1 MMEGISLKSRAI
13 AFAMC
18 VGAGSFI
25 LSIMAGG
32 TGAMHNVTS
41 SATAANALVVA
52 IVCAAM
58 SWASADRA
66 LATVAAAVDSAIK
79 RLAQA
84 AHGDFES
91 RTPSEVREFLPELAD
106 SMDALFTETR
116 STFDS
121 IHNLAMYDPVTS
133 LANRTNFRRDVER
146 TLAELPADAQSAL
159 LFIDLDNFKSVND
172 SLGHAHGDQLLAKV
186 ANRLRAVLNAE
197 VTTGRGGVGRIGRL
211 AGDEFTMFLPDIA
224 STDDGHRVAQRIL
237 YALGEDIDL
246 SGHAIRVGA
255 SIGLALHPD
264 HGRSLT
270 TLMKAAD
277 VAMYHAK
284 ACGRGQVQTYTDS
297 LADALNEK
305 LRLERD
311 LRLALTE
318 SRFELV
324 FQPQIE
330 LVTGNTLS
338 AEALLRWNHPEQG
351 IRLPG
356 AFIETAEESSLIV
369 EIGDWVIEAVAAAAA
384 RWEKLG
390 LDQRLAINISPRQI
404 EQRDFFQRLRNSL
417 THHGATPRML
427 ELEITEGLAMTCGD
441 TVFQE
446 MAALR
451 NEGALIAIDDFG
463 TGYSNFSRL
472 RDMPVDQVK
481 LDRSMIADVTS
492 SEQARA
498 IVHAVIGLIHGLG
511 HRVIAEGVETQEQA
525 DVLRVIGCDAVQ
537 GYAVAMPMSERDFL
551 IWTNGGRSAL
561 TA

>member
-1 MMEGISLKSRAI
+1 MEGISLKSRAI

-25 LSIMAGG
+25 LSIIAGG
-32 TGAMHNVTS
+32 TGAMNGPS
-41 SATAANALVVA
+41 GSAAAANALVVA

-66 LATVAAAVDSAIK
+66 LASVAAAVDSAIK

-84 AHGDFES
+84 AHGDFET
-91 RTPSEVREFLPELAD
+91 RTPAEVREFLPELAD

-121 IHNLAMYDPVTS
+121 IHNLAMYDPVTT

-146 TLAELPADAQSAL
+146 ILAELPADARSAL
-159 LFIDLDNFKSVND
+159 LFVDLDNFKSVND

-186 ANRLRAVLNAE
+186 ANRLRAVINAE
-197 VTTGRGGVGRIGRL
+197 EITGRGGAGRVGRL

-224 STDDGHRVAQRIL
+224 STEDGQRVAQRIL

-246 SGHAIRVGA
+246 SGHSIRVGA
-255 SIGLALHPD
+255 SIGLAFHPD

-284 ACGRGQVQTYTDS
+284 ACGRAQVQTYTDS
-297 LADALNEK
+297 LADALDVK

-311 LRLALTE
+311 LRRALTE
-318 SRFELV
+318 SRFELA
-324 FQPQIE
+324 FQPQVE
-330 LVTGNTLS
+330 LVGGRTLS
-338 AEALLRWNHPEQG
+338 AEALLRWNHPEHGLQ
-351 IRLPG
+351 LPG
-356 AFIETAEESSLIV
+356 TFIETAEESSLIV
-369 EIGDWVIEAVAAAAA
+369 EIGDWVIDAVAATAA

-404 EQRDFFQRLRNSL
+404 EQRDFFIRLRDRL
-417 THHGATPRML
+417 AHHGATPRML
-427 ELEITEGLAMTCGD
+427 ELEITEGLAMTCGE
-441 TVFQE
+441 TVFSE

-451 NEGALIAIDDFG
+451 DEGALIAIDDFG

-511 HRVIAEGVETQEQA
+511 HRVIAEGVETREQA

-537 GYAVAMPMSERDFL
+537 GYAVAMPMAEHEFL
-551 IWTNGGRSAL
+551 RWTDGGRKAL
-561 TA
+561 IA

>member
-1 MMEGISLKSRAI
+1 MEGISLKSRAI

-25 LSIMAGG
+25 LAIVAGG
-32 TGAMHNVTS
+32 SGAINGPS
-41 SATAANALVVA
+41 GSAAAANALVVA

-66 LATVAAAVDSAIK
+66 LASVAGAVDSAIK

-91 RTPSEVREFLPELAD
+91 RTPAEVREFLPELAD

-121 IHNLAMYDPVTS
+121 IHNLAMYDPVTT

-146 TLAELPADAQSAL
+146 ILAELPADSRSAL
-159 LFIDLDNFKSVND
+159 LFVDLDNFKSVND

-197 VTTGRGGVGRIGRL
+197 ETPGRGGAGRVGRL
-211 AGDEFTMFLPDIA
+211 AGDEFTLFLPDIA
-224 STDDGHRVAQRIL
+224 STEDGQRVAQRIL

-246 SGHAIRVGA
+246 SGHSIRVGA
-255 SIGLALHPD
+255 SIGLAFHPD

-284 ACGRGQVQTYTDS
+284 ACGRAQVQTYTDS
-297 LADALNEK
+297 LADALDEK

-311 LRLALTE
+311 LRLALSE
-318 SRFELV
+318 SRFELA

-330 LVTGNTLS
+330 LTSGHVLS
-338 AEALLRWNHPEQG
+338 AEALLRWNHPEHG
-351 IRLPG
+351 MRLPG

-369 EIGDWVIEAVAAAAA
+369 EIGDWVIDAVAAAAA

-404 EQRDFFQRLRNSL
+404 EQRNFFARLRERL
-417 THHGATPRML
+417 AYHGATPRML
-427 ELEITEGLAMTCGD
+427 ELEITEGLAMTCGE
-441 TVFQE
+441 TVFRE

-451 NEGALIAIDDFG
+451 DEGALIAIDDFG
-463 TGYSNFSRL
+463 TGYSNFARL

-511 HRVIAEGVETQEQA
+511 HRVIAEGVETREQA
-525 DVLRVIGCDAVQ
+525 DVLRVIGCDAMQ
-537 GYAVAMPMSERDFL
+537 GYVVAMPMSERDFL
-551 IWTNGGRSAL
+551 RWTDSERTALSA
-561 TA
+561 